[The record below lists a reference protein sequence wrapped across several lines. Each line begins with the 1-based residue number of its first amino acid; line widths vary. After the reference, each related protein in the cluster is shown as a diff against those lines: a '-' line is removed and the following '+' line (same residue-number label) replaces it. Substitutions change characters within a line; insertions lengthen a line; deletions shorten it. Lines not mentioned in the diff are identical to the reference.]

1 MFVSVCIVK
10 LSVRLSFIAQCV
22 CVRSMI
28 KMMYVCIY
36 GYMFTYVHMDTCVRL
51 IRLLGRV
58 QLRSTMM
65 PSMAVISWVRL
76 PWQQQS
82 GDAAASAAVTALP
95 GALGAL
101 RLIKKNKKNLHQGR
115 PQHAAV
121 HPGRD
126 PAAASFSCNDVMCCT
141 RVLYGTNGSIL
152 GDDDDNEMVCSLKKM
167 LVFQK
172 G

>member
-101 RLIKKNKKNLHQGR
+101 RLIKKNKKTCIRVDLSTPPYTLEETR
-115 PQHAAV
+115 LQHPFHAMMSCAV
-121 HPGRD
+121 H
-126 PAAASFSCNDVMCCT
+126 
-141 RVLYGTNGSIL
+141 
-152 GDDDDNEMVCSLKKM
+152 
-167 LVFQK
+167 VFFMGQMAQF
-172 G
+172 